1 MPSPN
6 VNPHMEY
13 RRLGAS
19 GLRVS
24 VLSFGSWVTFGNQL
38 DTGLAR
44 DCIDAAGEAGCNFFD
59 NAEVYAG
66 GESETIMG
74 RVFQELGVPPVSG
87 IEEVVLA
94 VDLDHRR
101 SLHHV
106 ALPGL
111 IVAKE
116 FDSRSGEFGAVG
128 GQGLGEDHGR
138 DATAVA
144 VGLPQQPQ
152 RSVVVGHRARVD
164 RTTQVEGAHER
175 FG

>member
-66 GESETIMG
+66 GESET
-74 RVFQELGVPPVSG
+74 S
-87 IEEVVLA
+87 
-94 VDLDHRR
+94 
-101 SLHHV
+101 S
-106 ALPGL
+106 
-111 IVAKE
+111 
-116 FDSRSGEFGAVG
+116 
-128 GQGLGEDHGR
+128 
-138 DATAVA
+138 
-144 VGLPQQPQ
+144 
-152 RSVVVGHRARVD
+152 RARARGAGR
-164 RTTQVEGAHER
+164 RTRTWRRWRTRCARER
-175 FG
+175 EERG